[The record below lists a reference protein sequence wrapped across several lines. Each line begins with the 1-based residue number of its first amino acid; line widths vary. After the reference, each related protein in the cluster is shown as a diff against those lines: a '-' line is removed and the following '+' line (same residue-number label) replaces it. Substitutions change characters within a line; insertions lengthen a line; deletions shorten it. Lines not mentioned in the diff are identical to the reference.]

1 LFAAALEEVRK
12 GHELGSKQPGWP
24 YPSARWVQ
32 EAERLVELDRK
43 LVAIL
48 EDKEKPAGPVERVAL
63 ARLSQKPFKKL
74 YAAAARFYA
83 DAFTAE
89 PKLADDLRV
98 QHRYNAACAAAL
110 AAAGKG
116 EDAKDLDDKERARL
130 RQQAR
135 DWLAADLALWT
146 KHAGSNDPTVRD
158 AVQKA
163 LQHWQSDAD
172 LAALRDPEPLANLP
186 DAERDACR
194 KLWDEV
200 EAVRKKAA
208 AKP

>member
-1 LFAAALEEVRK
+1 LAELRE
-12 GHELGSKQPGWP
+12 GHKLGSEQPGWK
-24 YPSARWVQ
+24 YPSAKWVRRA
-32 EAERLVELDRK
+32 EALVELDAR
-43 LVAIL
+43 LPAIL
-48 EDKEKPAGPVERVAL
+48 RGEQQPKDNRD
-63 ARLSQKPFKKL
+63 RLNFAMLCGQYKKC
-74 YAAAARFYA
+74 YAAAAGFYA
-83 DAFTAE
+83 DAFAE

-98 QHRYNAACAAAL
+98 AHRYNAACAAAL
-110 AAAGKG
+110 AGAGQG
-116 EDAKDLDDKERARL
+116 EDAKGLDDKERARL

-146 KHAGSNDPTVRD
+146 KQADCDDAKVRD
-158 AVQKA
+158 AVQKT
-163 LQHWQSDAD
+163 LRHWQSDAD
-172 LAALRDPEPLANLP
+172 LAALRDPEPLAKLP